1 MVVGG
6 DRLHRLQVA
15 ALEGMAT
22 RQRDLMGGGG
32 GAGYANGGGGSSSGN
47 GATREG
53 VWATAET
60 LHTLHAQ
67 LQGGA
72 SSTARRTAA
81 LAAAARLRSHASSPA
96 PPSSMRVSEQSLEGM
111 QSLLAQQNEALQSLM
126 EVLKADLRDLAV
138 LESPDGGG
146 PRGSNGALLVL

>member
-22 RQRDLMGGGG
+22 RQRDLMVGGG
-32 GAGYANGGGGSSSGN
+32 GAGYANGGGS

-53 VWATAET
+53 VRATAET

-67 LQGGA
+67 LKGGA
-72 SSTARRTAA
+72 SSTARRTAV
-81 LAAAARLRSHASSPA
+81 LAAAARLRSQASSPA

-111 QSLLAQQNEALQSLM
+111 QSLLAQQNDALHSLM